1 MPDKIKKIT
10 DYLMP
15 NTVDK
20 GLLLEL
26 SKSFRKMGLRY
37 SELEVLFEENLFT
50 KSVIRKMLL
59 LTSDFVKDTETEI
72 PLSHLIIV
80 RAFQKMK
87 GQDKP
92 TRYELDSDKNLISF
106 TENIVDSTIKHFS
119 LSITGSDI
127 KWNIED
133 GLRKKDLLFRYIPSE
148 NEKIKI
154 EPYRINNLQ
163 DFQKMMYS
171 YLIPTIYKLKKL
183 KIIESDN
190 TPETKTDF
198 AFS

>member
-1 MPDKIKKIT
+1 MSDKIKKIT

-26 SKSFRKMGLRY
+26 SKSFRRMGLRY

-87 GQDKP
+87 EQGKSP
-92 TRYELDSDKNLISF
+92 RYELDSDNNLISF

-119 LSITGSDI
+119 LSITGSNI

-148 NEKIKI
+148 NEKIKV
-154 EPYRINNLQ
+154 ESYKINNLQ

-183 KIIESDN
+183 KITESDH
-190 TPETKTDF
+190 TPETKADF
-198 AFS
+198 AFL

>member
-1 MPDKIKKIT
+1 MTDKIKKIT

-59 LTSDFVKDTETEI
+59 LTSDFIKDTETEI

-87 GQDKP
+87 GQDKT
-92 TRYELDSDKNLISF
+92 TRYELDSDNNLISF

-127 KWNIED
+127 NWNIED

>member
-1 MPDKIKKIT
+1 MTDKIKKIT

-59 LTSDFVKDTETEI
+59 LTSDFIKDTETEI

>member
-59 LTSDFVKDTETEI
+59 LTSDFIKDTETEI

-80 RAFQKMK
+80 RAFQKM
-87 GQDKP
+87 
-92 TRYELDSDKNLISF
+92 
-106 TENIVDSTIKHFS
+106 
-119 LSITGSDI
+119 
-127 KWNIED
+127 
-133 GLRKKDLLFRYIPSE
+133 
-148 NEKIKI
+148 
-154 EPYRINNLQ
+154 
-163 DFQKMMYS
+163 
-171 YLIPTIYKLKKL
+171 
-183 KIIESDN
+183 
-190 TPETKTDF
+190 
-198 AFS
+198 

>member
-59 LTSDFVKDTETEI
+59 LTSDFIKDTETEI
-72 PLSHLIIV
+72 PLSHVIIV

-87 GQDKP
+87 GQDKT
-92 TRYELDSDKNLISF
+92 TRYELDSDNNLISF
-106 TENIVDSTIKHFS
+106 TENIVDCTIKHFS

-127 KWNIED
+127 NWNIED

>member
-59 LTSDFVKDTETEI
+59 LTSDFIKDTETEI

-87 GQDKP
+87 GQDKT
-92 TRYELDSDKNLISF
+92 TRYELDSDNNLISF

-127 KWNIED
+127 NWNIED

>member
-26 SKSFRKMGLRY
+26 SKSFRRMGLRY

-59 LTSDFVKDTETEI
+59 LTSDFIKDTETEI

-80 RAFQKMK
+80 KAFQKMK
-87 GQDKP
+87 GQDKTP
-92 TRYELDSDKNLISF
+92 RYELDSDNNLISF

-190 TPETKTDF
+190 TPETKADF